1 MLTEPAERR
10 SRKVMNGMAQ
20 AVTRTVLVPD
30 RVALG
35 EVLDFDD
42 VVTHKIAGSMEQGAR
57 SWEPESP

>member
-1 MLTEPAERR
+1 
-10 SRKVMNGMAQ
+10 MNGMAQ